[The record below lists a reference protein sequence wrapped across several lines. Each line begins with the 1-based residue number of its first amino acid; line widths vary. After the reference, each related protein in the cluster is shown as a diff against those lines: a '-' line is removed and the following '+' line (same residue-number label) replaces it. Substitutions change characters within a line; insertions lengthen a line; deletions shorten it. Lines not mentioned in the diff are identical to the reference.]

1 MPKRHRPMSRE
12 VKFSF
17 NQDGKC
23 DRYYTLTG
31 RATNDG
37 YKADVNLRLEPQVL
51 PNPTSQGSLGPSKLR
66 NKQMNANKA
75 V

>member
-1 MPKRHRPMSRE
+1 MSRE

-17 NQDGKC
+17 NQDGRC

-31 RATNDG
+31 RAASDG
-37 YKADVNLRLEPQVL
+37 YKAGVNLCLEPQVL

>member
-1 MPKRHRPMSRE
+1 MSRE

-31 RATNDG
+31 RATSDG
-37 YKADVNLRLEPQVL
+37 YKTDVNLYLEPQVL
-51 PNPTSQGSLGPSKLR
+51 PHPTSQGSPGPSIST
-66 NKQMNANKA
+66 NKQMNATKA